1 MLRIEKALQNARGLQ
16 AELADI
22 GVDVRLCDPVADDIV
37 AAIYITGLTEES
49 DQHILPDGGFYDGFE
64 QQAVTF
70 EEYRLRVI
78 ERLAQYYEGEAKSV
92 ADKWKE
98 LCGGEDTP
106 LPDNLQAR
114 RKSLADTADKLHVLI
129 KNEPPALNGNDYRL
143 LEGIARDPQAHVT
156 LPDGD
161 YKRLKDMGAGDTRLP
176 VPRHRSMRRADR
188 TGRKGHGTIREGEC
202 ELIFQETHWTSDR
215 NWRRKPLLLRLG

>member
-37 AAIYITGLTEES
+37 AAIYITGLAEES
-49 DQHILPDGGFYDGFE
+49 GQHILPDGDFYDGFE

-106 LPDNLQAR
+106 LPNNLQAR
-114 RKSLADTADKLHVLI
+114 RKSLADTADKLHGLI

-161 YKRLKDMGAGDTRLP
+161 YKRLKGMGLVIRGYRFPDTVRCDGL
-176 VPRHRSMRRADR
+176 
-188 TGRKGHGTIREGEC
+188 TGLGEKAM
-202 ELIFQETHWTSDR
+202 ERYEKENAS
-215 NWRRKPLLLRLG
+215 